1 MTTTQS
7 EDVRLLVA
15 LTNLLVNQLAD
26 LRRLRA
32 DSEAA
37 VRPLTELLDGIADGV
52 EQTANEVTA
61 RLSRA
66 LAAEGYHRRQRRQAT
81 SVGRGA
87 GWTKDRGFVAS
98 ASQRW

>member
-15 LTNLLVNQLAD
+15 LTNLLLSQLAE

-66 LAAEGYHRRQRRQAT
+66 LAAEGDAPAAT
-81 SVGRGA
+81 AAGNVGRPRRGVDE
-87 GWTKDRGFVAS
+87 GPWIRGFS
-98 ASQRW
+98 

>member
-15 LTNLLVNQLAD
+15 LTNLLLSQLAE

-66 LAAEGYHRRQRRQAT
+66 LAAEGDAPAAGN
-81 SVGRGA
+81 VGRPRRGVDE
-87 GWTKDRGFVAS
+87 GPWIRGFS
-98 ASQRW
+98 

>member
-37 VRPLTELLDGIADGV
+37 VRPLTELDGIADGV
-52 EQTANEVTA
+52 EQTANEVTP

-66 LAAEGYHRRQRRQAT
+66 PAAEGYPPAAT
-81 SVGRGA
+81 SAGTIGGSRRGVDE
-87 GWTKDRGFVAS
+87 GPWIRGFS
-98 ASQRW
+98 